1 MGKARF
7 YENIY
12 PKNNKS
18 EPDFANNY
26 LKEFSSDWLIIHSI
40 RIHDPENIHI
50 KTNTEI
56 DFTLAHPKY
65 GFIQLEVKGSGYSI
79 DDGKWFKQNKGN
91 KDLIESPIQSLY
103 KKEATL
109 LNCFK
114 YYSKSKKERFDKK
127 FIPILSLVVWVS
139 AKEKEFSNIE
149 ISEANSIFGDNKIF
163 ENPKILEDYLIAR
176 IESTILEAPNKR
188 SVKSDFFNDELGEPF
203 IKSCKE
209 ILRPF
214 QESGKLKS
222 ISGKFSDEIES
233 ATKEQIE
240 VYKGITQKEFN
251 RYLISGPPGS
261 GKTLLACAVAKDLLS
276 DKRKI
281 LFMCFNRSLADELKI
296 KFKDYEN
303 IEVMSLWKFMINLGL
318 HWEDEVNDEEFGNT
332 TLEKLP
338 PDRSAKYIS
347 RFLNNN
353 LEKALDIFD
362 YDSLIIDE
370 AQDFSELYWEFFD
383 LLVTEK
389 EDSKWYL
396 FYDVNQ
402 TLTHETWEV
411 PKFGPNTNLIMQ
423 TLTEILRC
431 TEKISN
437 KAQNIIGGQH
447 YRGRVEGV
455 EPEMI
460 QVNDSSWD
468 SSLIELS
475 SLLKKLLK
483 VEKYS
488 PSQLTVL
495 TPHGADINK
504 VKSFELEEGKSIESS
519 KVNISAIYKF
529 KGLENEVVI
538 LVIPNLKSLE
548 ASYTR
553 SPLGLAY
560 VGFTRAKSLLYI
572 ISDKEVA
579 KLTKWKT

>member
-18 EPDFANNY
+18 EPEFAKNY
-26 LKEFSSDWLIIHSI
+26 LKEFSSDWVIIHSVS
-40 RIHDPENIHI
+40 IHDPDNIHI

-56 DFTLAHPKY
+56 DFILAHPKY
-65 GFIQLEVKGSGYSI
+65 GFIQLEVKGSGFSI
-79 DDGKWFKQNKGN
+79 DDGKWFKQEKGN
-91 KDLIESPIQSLY
+91 KNLIESPIQSLY

-114 YYSKSKKERFDKK
+114 YYSKSKKERFDKN
-127 FIPILSLVVWVS
+127 FIPILSLVVWTS

-149 ISEANSIFGDNKIF
+149 ISEANSIFGDSKIF
-163 ENPKILEDYLIAR
+163 ETPRTLEDYLIER
-176 IESTILEAPNKR
+176 IKSTILEAPNKR
-188 SVKSDFFNDELGEPF
+188 SVKSDFFNDELGAPF
-203 IKSCKE
+203 LKSCEE

-222 ISGKFSDEIES
+222 ISGQFSDEIEN
-233 ATKEQIE
+233 ATNEQIE

-251 RYLISGPPGS
+251 RYLINGPPGS
-261 GKTLLACAVAKDLLS
+261 GKTLLACAVAKELLS

-303 IEVMSLWKFMINLGL
+303 IEVMSLWKFMINLEL
-318 HWEDEVNDEEFGNT
+318 HWKDEVNDEEFGNT

-383 LLVTEK
+383 LLITEK
-389 EDSKWYL
+389 KDSKWYL

-402 TLTHETWEV
+402 TLTHETWSV
-411 PKFGPNTNLIMQ
+411 PKFGKNTNLIMQ

-447 YRGRVEGV
+447 YRGRVEGI

-460 QVNDSSWD
+460 QINDSSWD

-475 SLLKKLLK
+475 SLLKKLIK

-488 PSQLTVL
+488 PSQITVL
-495 TPHGADINK
+495 TPHGVDIDK

>member
-1 MGKARF
+1 MGKAKF

-18 EPDFANNY
+18 EKAFADNY
-26 LKEFSSDWLIIHSI
+26 LKEFSSDWVIIHSVS
-40 RIHDPENIHI
+40 IHDPDNIHI

-56 DFTLAHPKY
+56 DFILAHPKY

-79 DDGKWFKQNKGN
+79 DDGKWFKQEKGN
-91 KDLIESPIQSLY
+91 KNLIESPIQSLY

-114 YYSKSKKERFDKK
+114 YYSKSKKERFDKN
-127 FIPILSLVVWVS
+127 FIPILSLVVWTS

-149 ISEANSIFGDNKIF
+149 ISEANSIFGDSKIF
-163 ENPKILEDYLIAR
+163 ETPRTLEDYLIER
-176 IESTILEAPNKR
+176 IKSTILEAPNKR
-188 SVKSDFFNDELGEPF
+188 SVKSDFFNDELGAPF
-203 IKSCKE
+203 LKSCEE

-222 ISGKFSDEIES
+222 ISGQFSDEIEN
-233 ATKEQIE
+233 ATNEQIE

-251 RYLISGPPGS
+251 RYLINGPPGS
-261 GKTLLACAVAKDLLS
+261 GKTLLACAVAKELLS

-303 IEVMSLWKFMINLGL
+303 IEVMSLWKFMINLEL
-318 HWEDEVNDEEFGNT
+318 HWKDEVNDEEFGNT

-383 LLVTEK
+383 LLITEK
-389 EDSKWYL
+389 KDSKWYL

-402 TLTHETWEV
+402 TLTHETWSV
-411 PKFGPNTNLIMQ
+411 PKFGKNTNLIMQ

-447 YRGRVEGV
+447 YRGRVEGI

-475 SLLKKLLK
+475 SLLKKLIK

-488 PSQLTVL
+488 PSQITVL
-495 TPHGADINK
+495 TPHGVDIDK

>member
-1 MGKARF
+1 MAKARF

-18 EPDFANNY
+18 ESDFANNY
-26 LKEFSSDWLIIHSI
+26 LKEFSSDWVIIHSI
-40 RIHDPENIHI
+40 SIHDPENIHI

-56 DFTLAHPKY
+56 DFILAHPKY
-65 GFIQLEVKGSGYSI
+65 GFIQLEVKGAGYSI
-79 DDGKWFKQNKGN
+79 DDGKWFKQNKGS

-127 FIPILSLVVWVS
+127 FIPILSLVVWTS

-163 ENPKILEDYLIAR
+163 ENPRALEDYLIER
-176 IESTILEAPNKR
+176 IKSTILEAPNKR
-188 SVKSDFFNDELGEPF
+188 NVKSDFFIDELGKPF
-203 IKSCKE
+203 VKSCTE

-251 RYLISGPPGS
+251 RYLINGPPGS

-353 LEKALDIFD
+353 VDKALDIFD
-362 YDSLIIDE
+362 YDTLIIDE

-411 PKFGPNTNLIMQ
+411 PKFGPNTNLIMS
-423 TLTEILRC
+423 TLSEILRC

-475 SLLKKLLK
+475 SLLKKLIK

>member
-18 EPDFANNY
+18 EPEFAKNY
-26 LKEFSSDWLIIHSI
+26 LKEFSSDWVIIHSVS
-40 RIHDPENIHI
+40 IHDPDNIHI

-56 DFTLAHPKY
+56 DFILAHPKY

-79 DDGKWFKQNKGN
+79 DDGRWFKQEKGN
-91 KDLIESPIQSLY
+91 KNLIESPIQSLY

-114 YYSKSKKERFDKK
+114 YYSKSKKERFDKN
-127 FIPILSLVVWVS
+127 FIPILSLVVWTS

-149 ISEANSIFGDNKIF
+149 ISEANSIFGDSKIF
-163 ENPKILEDYLIAR
+163 ETPRTLEDYLIER
-176 IESTILEAPNKR
+176 IKSTILEAPNKR
-188 SVKSDFFNDELGEPF
+188 SVKSDFFNDELGAPF
-203 IKSCKE
+203 LKSCEE

-222 ISGKFSDEIES
+222 ISGQFSDEIEN
-233 ATKEQIE
+233 ATNEQIE
-240 VYKGITQKEFN
+240 VYKGITQNEFN
-251 RYLISGPPGS
+251 RYLINGPPGS
-261 GKTLLACAVAKDLLS
+261 GKTLLACGVAKELLS

-383 LLVTEK
+383 LLITEK
-389 EDSKWYL
+389 KNSKWYL

-402 TLTHETWEV
+402 TLTHETWDV
-411 PKFGPNTNLIMQ
+411 PKFGTNTKLIMQ

-460 QVNDSSWD
+460 QINDSSWD
-468 SSLIELS
+468 SSLIEVS
-475 SLLKKLLK
+475 SLLKKLIK

-488 PSQLTVL
+488 PSQITVL

-553 SPLGLAY
+553 SPLALAY

>member
-18 EPDFANNY
+18 EPEFAKNY
-26 LKEFSSDWLIIHSI
+26 LKEFSSDWVIIHSVS
-40 RIHDPENIHI
+40 IHDPDNIHI

-56 DFTLAHPKY
+56 DFILAHPKY

-79 DDGKWFKQNKGN
+79 DDGKWFKQEKGN
-91 KDLIESPIQSLY
+91 KNLIESPIQSLY

-114 YYSKSKKERFDKK
+114 YYSKSKKERFDKN
-127 FIPILSLVVWVS
+127 FIPILSLVVWTS

-149 ISEANSIFGDNKIF
+149 ISEANSIFGDSKIF
-163 ENPKILEDYLIAR
+163 ETPRTLEDYLIER
-176 IESTILEAPNKR
+176 IKSTILEAPNKR
-188 SVKSDFFNDELGEPF
+188 SVKSDFFNDELGAPF
-203 IKSCKE
+203 LKSCEE

-222 ISGKFSDEIES
+222 ISGQFSDEIEN
-233 ATKEQIE
+233 ATNEQIE

-251 RYLISGPPGS
+251 RYLINGPPGS
-261 GKTLLACAVAKDLLS
+261 GKTLLACGVAKELLS

-303 IEVMSLWKFMINLGL
+303 IEVMSLWKFMINLEL
-318 HWEDEVNDEEFGNT
+318 HWKDEVNDEEFGNT

-383 LLVTEK
+383 LLITEK
-389 EDSKWYL
+389 KDSKWYL

-402 TLTHETWEV
+402 TLTHETWSV
-411 PKFGPNTNLIMQ
+411 PKFGKNTNLIMQ

-447 YRGRVEGV
+447 YRGRVEGI

-475 SLLKKLLK
+475 SLLKKLIK

-488 PSQLTVL
+488 PSQITVL
-495 TPHGADINK
+495 TPHGVDIDK